1 MVAGCHE
8 NQLIRR
14 TLENKVHIQLGTTNG
29 NGNSRRAVL
38 TLFVSNPDPSVSSC
52 GQLLFH
58 CEHPLTICGDNP
70 IINGEK
76 ITSVS
81 LAVYTSACMSSDWS
95 LALDKVICLLTFGF
109 GIMQSGLYAL
119 LSTNCVFRSNA
130 LIHIVRF
137 KFFWAYWDEELKSM
151 GIDSLTT
158 VGTLNANKNELDD
171 NLKLTKN
178 STGKYT
184 EESK

>member
-14 TLENKVHIQLGTTNG
+14 ALENKVHIQLGTTNG

-58 CEHPLTICGDNP
+58 SEHPLTICGDNP

-81 LAVYTSACMSSDWS
+81 LAVYTSACMS
-95 LALDKVICLLTFGF
+95 
-109 GIMQSGLYAL
+109 
-119 LSTNCVFRSNA
+119 
-130 LIHIVRF
+130 
-137 KFFWAYWDEELKSM
+137 
-151 GIDSLTT
+151 
-158 VGTLNANKNELDD
+158 LN
-171 NLKLTKN
+171 
-178 STGKYT
+178 
-184 EESK
+184 